1 MKKIEVLLLTVIAVI
16 VVFLTTCF
24 IYTKEIRLFISNMY
38 HIIISI
44 LILYVITN
52 IYSTEIRD
60 KKRDKNDVHKDSG
73 IKYLANFSISFFTT
87 FALFF
92 GMHIILF
99 IIEWI
104 KSLLN

>member
-24 IYTKEIRLFISNMY
+24 IYTNELRHLIADEKNYIIFFLLMFIALVIINSYKSIGKEDSQKGLGYLSILS
-38 HIIISI
+38 ISI
-44 LILYVITN
+44 
-52 IYSTEIRD
+52 
-60 KKRDKNDVHKDSG
+60 
-73 IKYLANFSISFFTT
+73 FTS

-99 IIEWI
+99 ITEWI

>member
-1 MKKIEVLLLTVIAVI
+1 MKKIEVLLLTVIAVV

-24 IYTKEIRLFISNMY
+24 IYTKELRHLIANEKNYIIFFLLMFIALVIINSYKSVDKIDSQKRLGYLSILS
-38 HIIISI
+38 ISI
-44 LILYVITN
+44 
-52 IYSTEIRD
+52 
-60 KKRDKNDVHKDSG
+60 
-73 IKYLANFSISFFTT
+73 FTS

>member
-1 MKKIEVLLLTVIAVI
+1 MKKIEVLLLTVIIMI
-16 VVFLTTCF
+16 VLSLTACYV
-24 IYTKEIRLFISNMY
+24 YTEEIRLLISDKKNFFIFFLLMSIGLV
-38 HIIISI
+38 IIKSYRVVDQEASQKGLEYLSILSISI
-44 LILYVITN
+44 
-52 IYSTEIRD
+52 
-60 KKRDKNDVHKDSG
+60 
-73 IKYLANFSISFFTT
+73 FTS

>member
-16 VVFLTTCF
+16 VVFLITCF
-24 IYTKEIRLFISNMY
+24 VYTKELSHLIADEKNFIIFFLLMF
-38 HIIISI
+38 IALLIIS
-44 LILYVITN
+44 
-52 IYSTEIRD
+52 SF
-60 KKRDKNDVHKDSG
+60 KRVGNKDSQNG
-73 IKYLANFSISFFTT
+73 FGYLSILSISIFTS